1 MSGPKVDAT
10 GVQAPT
16 REHPMPIETV
26 LVVTGIIA
34 VFGFFAAVLA
44 LGDLTSGGN

>member
-1 MSGPKVDAT
+1 MSGPEGDAT
-10 GVQAPT
+10 WMQSAT

-34 VFGFFAAVLA
+34 VFGFFAFVLA